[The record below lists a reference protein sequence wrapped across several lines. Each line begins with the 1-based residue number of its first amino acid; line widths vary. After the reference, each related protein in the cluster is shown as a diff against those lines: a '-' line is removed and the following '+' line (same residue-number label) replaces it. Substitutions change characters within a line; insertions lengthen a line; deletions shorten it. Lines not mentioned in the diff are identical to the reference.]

1 LFATSV
7 STRSEWLMAVT
18 NVVVG
23 VQVERVGPP
32 AGVINI
38 TLGLLLLLVLWNRRQ
53 RRNRER
59 PATAGAKSG
68 ALRDALARRMR
79 DLAIPVP
86 AGRCLVARAP
96 TRSPSPRSR

>member
-1 LFATSV
+1 MGIAFLTTGTILLAASV
-7 STRSEWLMAVT
+7 LTRSLWLVAVT

-23 VQVERVGPP
+23 IQVDRAGPP

-59 PATAGAKSG
+59 PETAGAKSG
-68 ALRDALARRMR
+68 ALRDTLARRMR
-79 DLAIPVP
+79 DLAIPDL
-86 AGRCLVARAP
+86 A
-96 TRSPSPRSR
+96 

>member
-1 LFATSV
+1 MGIVFLTTGTVLLAASV
-7 STRSEWLMAVT
+7 LTRSLWLVVVT

-23 VQVERVGPP
+23 IQVERAGPP

-59 PATAGAKSG
+59 PETAGAKSR
-68 ALRDALARRMR
+68 ALRDALARHMR
-79 DLAIPVP
+79 DLAIPDP
-86 AGRCLVARAP
+86 A
-96 TRSPSPRSR
+96 